1 MWATDLRDCR
11 EAGERIV
18 SVQLKRWTRAEYEAI
33 VAQGILAPESHVQ
46 LLDGEIIQMTPQG
59 ALHRTAVTLVAEA
72 VRAILPPGYHVQVQA
87 PLAISDDGEP
97 EPDVAVIQ
105 GAIRDFATRH
115 PTTALLVVEV
125 ADTSLALDRGRKKA
139 AYARARIPEY
149 WILNLPDRSLEVHRD
164 PEPGTG
170 TYRAQKTLHPPDEI
184 SPVSFPTARILMSAL
199 LP

>member
-1 MWATDLRDCR
+1 MDTGD
-11 EAGERIV
+11 GIV
-18 SVQLKRWTRAEYEAI
+18 GVQLKRWTREEYEAM

-72 VRAILPPGYHVQVQA
+72 VRGILPPGYHLQVQA
-87 PLAISDDGEP
+87 PLAILDDGEP

-105 GAIRDFATRH
+105 GAIRDYATRH

-125 ADTSLALDRGRKKA
+125 ADTSLDLDRGRKKA
-139 AYARARIPEY
+139 AYARAGISEY
-149 WILNLPDRSLEVHRD
+149 WILNLPARSLEVNRD
-164 PEPGTG
+164 PEPGAE
-170 TYRAQKTLHPPDEI
+170 TYRAQRTLHAGDEI
-184 SPVSFPTARILMSAL
+184 SPVSFPTTRILVTAL